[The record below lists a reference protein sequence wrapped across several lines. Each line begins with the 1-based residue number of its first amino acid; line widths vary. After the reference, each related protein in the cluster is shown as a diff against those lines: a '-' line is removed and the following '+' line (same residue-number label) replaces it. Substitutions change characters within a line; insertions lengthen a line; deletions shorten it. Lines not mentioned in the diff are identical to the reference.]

1 MRKALIGAAAL
12 AVVSAATANTS
23 FDGEMTISYGYFTDA
38 DGRRISLEGRKVP
51 VTIEPI
57 ELGVGVNRPPA
68 AGGTDAEVVYAN
80 DHGTGSYVV
89 SGLAMPSAL
98 DDIIMVNGANAIWQL
113 FTFGMNANT
122 TNTSGSVFI
131 RWTGYTTFTPGL
143 GAGVMAF
150 TNPVI
155 DFGGSLPLSLLNAIA
170 PLPNTYKLTIDV
182 SGYNLSASQNSLYF
196 AQQFRDGNQNGPFRT
211 EFDNVFSIGFPS
223 PGSSQESFY
232 FDFEPDGIFDETEID
247 QWPAGSEAN
256 MLLKI
261 EANPSGIVETRLPS
275 NHLFQPGVEVSGGLA
290 DLWDSDNFY
299 LVGAPG
305 IVFSTANP
313 PIRLV
318 LTSTSTTT
326 SPTQVAM
333 QIEGKSTSASIQQQ
347 VEFWNYQTNAWVLAD
362 TRNTSTTD
370 TAIQVIA
377 PGTPAHYVNQTSR
390 QIQTRL
396 SYKAQG
402 PVFVYPW
409 RVSWDQTV
417 WRITRP

>member
-1 MRKALIGAAAL
+1 MRKALMGAL
-12 AVVSAATANTS
+12 ALILVSAASANS
-23 FDGEMTISYGYFTDA
+23 AFNGVMTISYGYFTDA
-38 DGRRISLEGRKVP
+38 QGRRISLEGRKVP
-51 VTIEPI
+51 ITIEPI
-57 ELGVGVNRPPA
+57 ALGAPPTRPPA
-68 AGGTDAEVVYAN
+68 TMGTDVEVVYAN
-80 DHGTGSYVV
+80 DHGAGSYIV

-113 FTFGMNANT
+113 FTFGLNANT

-131 RWTGYTTFTPGL
+131 RWTGYANFTPGL

-150 TNPVI
+150 SNAVI
-155 DFGGSLPLSLLNAIA
+155 DFGGSLPLSYLNLVA

-182 SGYNLSASQNSLYF
+182 SAYNLSANQNSLYF
-196 AQQFRDGNQNGPFRT
+196 AQQFRDGNQNGAFRT

-223 PGSSQESFY
+223 PGSSQETFY
-232 FDFEPDGIFDETEID
+232 FDSEPDGIFDETEID
-247 QWPAGSEAN
+247 QWPVGSEAN

-275 NHLFQPGVEVSGGLA
+275 SHVFQPGGQVSGALA

-299 LVGAPG
+299 LVGGPG
-305 IVFSTANP
+305 PVFSTSNP

-333 QIEGKSTSASIQQQ
+333 QIEGKSTSTSIQQQ

-362 TRNTSTTD
+362 TRNTTTTD
-370 TAIQVIA
+370 TAIQVVA
-377 PGTPAHYVNQTSR
+377 PGTAAHYVHQTSR